1 MKIKKIILIIL
12 SIFLLSGL
20 LTGCLDAEK
29 RREQNK
35 ERDVYELYIACDS
48 QEDTV
53 TGIFMNKYADIL
65 EEKSNG
71 RIKVNRF
78 PNSQLGGDGEI
89 TEAVQNGNITFVV
102 QTTAPQVSFVPEAA
116 IFDAPMA
123 FKNLEIAR
131 HVLDGR
137 LVESLKP
144 YYEDKRIRLLAYAD
158 QGFRVMSSNRAIDD
172 TKDLK
177 GIKIRTMENA
187 NHIALWKNAGAN
199 PTPMAWSEVY
209 IGLQQKSIDAQ
220 ENPVETIVA
229 SKVYEQQD
237 YVIMTNHILHTLS
250 LIGSPKVIDD
260 LPEDLQKYV
269 YEAAD
274 EAKVY
279 ARSQTDERS
288 EGRLQIV
295 KDSGT
300 QIIEFNEK
308 LFDEM
313 KEASQSVWTKLEEQI
328 GKELVDVLREEI
340 EVAEREVGSK

>member
-1 MKIKKIILIIL
+1 MRNKKIILTLLVVLMLCTIL
-12 SIFLLSGL
+12 S
-20 LTGCLDAEK
+20 GCVDTEK
-29 RREQNK
+29 RRSESKN
-35 ERDVYELYIACDS
+35 RDVYELYIACDS

-53 TGIFMNKYADIL
+53 TGIFMNKFSDIL
-65 EEKSNG
+65 EEKAKG
-71 RIKVNRF
+71 RIKVHRY

-131 HVLDGR
+131 YVLDGR
-137 LVESLKP
+137 LVDSLKP
-144 YYEDKRIRLLAYAD
+144 YYENKGIRLLAYAD
-158 QGFRVMSSNRAIDD
+158 QGFRVMSSNRAVHDI
-172 TKDLK
+172 KDLK

-187 NHIALWKNAGAN
+187 NHILLWKSVGAN

-209 IGLQQKSIDAQ
+209 VGLQQKSIDAQ

-237 YVIMTNHILHTLS
+237 YIIMTNHILHTLS
-250 LIGSPKVIDD
+250 LIGSPKVINE
-260 LPEDLQKYV
+260 LPQDLQKCV

-274 EAKVY
+274 EAKIY
-279 ARSQTDERS
+279 AREQTDERS

-300 QIIEFNEK
+300 EIIPFNEK

-313 KEASQSVWTKLEEQI
+313 KDNSQVVWNKLDEQL
-328 GKELVDVLREEI
+328 GKDLVDVLREEI
-340 EVAEREVGSK
+340 KNAEKELSNK